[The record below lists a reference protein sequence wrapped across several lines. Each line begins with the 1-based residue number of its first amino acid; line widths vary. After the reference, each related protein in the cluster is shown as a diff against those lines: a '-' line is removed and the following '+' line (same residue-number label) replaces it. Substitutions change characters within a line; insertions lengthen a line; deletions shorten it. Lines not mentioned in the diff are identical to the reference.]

1 MYACMYVQGKLYM
14 NKNRCSTFVQ
24 SFYCVLQNFASCTFP
39 FFQVLRKSD
48 GSLNLFQKHSFSSKI
63 SKNQRKNI
71 LSRDSDGGMQ
81 MSEDLHIN
89 QNTCAQ
95 VLHIRIFAYYQAYHV
110 TNQLKI
116 SFTNLM
122 LEHLSKS
129 WILNTA
135 LWLIGQHQIVLEDE
149 SNLRGR
155 P

>member
-1 MYACMYVQGKLYM
+1 MSHVYMHACMYKANYTRTKTDVLHL
-14 NKNRCSTFVQ
+14 Q

-63 SKNQRKNI
+63 SKNI

-89 QNTCAQ
+89 QNF
-95 VLHIRIFAYYQAYHV
+95 VYYQAYHV
-110 TNQLKI
+110 TSQLKI
-116 SFTNLM
+116 SSTNLM
-122 LEHLSKS
+122 LAHLSKS

-135 LWLIGQHQIVLEDE
+135 LWLIGQHQIVLEEE

>member
-1 MYACMYVQGKLYM
+1 MSHVCMHVCTRQIIQEQKQMFYICSHFIACFKIL
-14 NKNRCSTFVQ
+14 RH
-24 SFYCVLQNFASCTFP
+24 VLFP

-63 SKNQRKNI
+63 SKNI
-71 LSRDSDGGMQ
+71 LCRDPDGGMQ

-89 QNTCAQ
+89 QNF
-95 VLHIRIFAYYQAYHV
+95 VYYQAYHV

-116 SFTNLM
+116 SSTNLM
-122 LEHLSKS
+122 LAHLSKS
-129 WILNTA
+129 WILNAA

-155 P
+155 Q